1 MYPEKT
7 VIQKVTYIPMF
18 TAAPVY
24 NSRTWKQP
32 KSPSIEEWIKKVWYI
47 YTMEYY
53 LAIKRNKTVSF
64 AEIWMN
70 LETFIYSEVS
80 QKKKNKYCMILLI
93 CGI

>member
-1 MYPEKT
+1 MHPNVHIST
-7 VIQKVTYIPMF
+7 I
-18 TAAPVY
+18 Y
-24 NSRTWKQP
+24 NSQDMEATLKVVSVVT
-32 KSPSIEEWIKKVWYI
+32 KEWIKKVWYI

>member
-7 VIQKVTYIPMF
+7 IIQKVTYIPMF

-64 AEIWMN
+64 AASWMDLEI
-70 LETFIYSEVS
+70 LILREVT
-80 QKKKNKYCMILLI
+80 QRRRNIV
-93 CGI
+93 